1 MATSHIS
8 SAETLASPSYDV
20 KSSNLSPSDAREEPP
35 EDEMR
40 SVEVPIRGIGYLQ
53 CLNHNGKPTLPSV
66 LQACWAL
73 ILNRYL
79 GVDSIYLEYLELS
92 QSRLVECDLESVSKY
107 RCDIKIEENETLLS
121 LLERTRGLFGHICDG
136 EVDKTKDY
144 AREVD
149 SSILFRE
156 GKTGTSVRQ
165 ILTTLQLNHHSP
177 LLDAWSTQHHTELH
191 IYYRP
196 SKLPHPMGQ
205 NIAFTLGKLLSDINL
220 NSAKSISSIDF
231 LSQHDLD
238 QIWEWNSRLPEPM
251 SGSVHGLIAAHVH
264 SNPDSPALC
273 SWESTLSYRELGE
286 LSTRLAS
293 RLSSAGAHRGVIV
306 PLLFEKSI
314 WAVVT
319 TVAVMR
325 TGAAFVLLDVN
336 QPDGRLNDIVTQVNS
351 KLLVTSAEQEERGN
365 NLGAFQNHVV
375 VTRKSIGDLPNQP
388 AFSPPPHAA
397 NDLLYVVFTSGST
410 GKPKG
415 VKITHSNY
423 LSGAL
428 RRAKIIGY
436 DSHCRVFDFPSYS
449 FDMSLE
455 CILGTL
461 VTSGC
466 VCVPSEDERL
476 NDPVGAMRRLGVNA
490 FYTTPTVARL
500 LDPTQLDLRWVRLG
514 GESLAPIDL
523 QWAKQTKLFPSYG
536 PAECAVVSTL
546 NPRVLEDGNTR
557 DIDSKNIGRGV
568 NTVTWIVDP
577 MDHKKLSPIG
587 AVGELVIE
595 GPTVGQGYLNDAAKT
610 AASFIKP
617 PLWLEWGAEK
627 RRSGGQ
633 CGRLY
638 KTGDLVRYAHDG
650 SLIFVGRR
658 DGQVKIHG
666 QRVEIGDIEHHVR
679 QCLLPGT
686 PLAVEVVPDPHR
698 QTEPMLVAF
707 VVFLSDQRNN
717 VNAKEAG
724 RSLMSFCPSDEKVQE
739 TLDRL
744 IYSHGKALEAT
755 LPRHMLPSLYIAV
768 EQLPLT
774 LSGKTDRKALK
785 GSGYLIKE
793 LKSQRQARGRE
804 MVRPSSQKEEML
816 RGAWGAALK
825 IAAKEISVADDFL
838 SLGGD
843 SLAAMKVVATARLEG
858 FSLLVSEVFQ
868 YPTLTEA
875 ASRLSNIQQGSTHEV
890 AAFSLLPDDPQLYM
904 KAAMEALGL
913 SSQSQIEDIYPCAP
927 LQEGLMALSAK
938 RPGEYITQT
947 VIDLSEKPIDLH
959 RFKAAWDMVYDSA
972 GSILRAH
979 IAQLQGLGF
988 CHVIKRKKISW
999 LDHHNLE
1006 ETLERNRR
1014 AMMGAGASLAT
1025 FASVLEGPKRYIV
1038 WTMHHAIIDGWAR
1051 RLIEDFVVD
1060 VYHHKPA
1067 LQYPPFSHFVK
1078 GLLEQDSQHQQNYW
1092 RAELSH
1098 AECEPYPYLPSRD
1111 FQPNSSESLE
1121 EYISLDN
1128 PTMGRITQTTV
1139 IKAAW
1144 ALVVTAQ
1151 TNCDGAIFGCISTG
1165 RGTDVHNMMNIIGPT
1180 LATIPTLIHTRKDE
1194 SVYDFL
1200 QRVQRQSF
1208 DVIPFEHFGLQN
1220 IQRLGPRQQEMCRF
1234 QTLLVVQPQEELGE
1248 KAAQQDEIRRSMSSH
1263 ETSHTFSTY
1272 AIQLEFIP
1280 RPGSF
1285 LLKAMFDPVAVH
1297 PRQMA
1302 RLVDMF
1308 KNIAKQLCNAE
1319 PGLKVF
1325 DIDAIGP
1332 MSRKEIWTWNRDLPR
1347 QLHQCVHD
1355 LILRQA
1361 NVTPSSQAVEA
1372 WDGRMTY
1379 AELDTYSHLLA
1390 LHLNTLGVSQEM
1402 IVPLC
1407 FEKSIWTIV
1416 SMLAVLR
1423 AGGAF
1428 LLLDRSH
1435 PIDRL
1440 EFFLKKS
1447 KAQLLLVS
1455 PTTASMFTGR
1465 VAHIVTVTLG
1475 FLRVLQEKPKPKT
1488 LLRHVHSSSAAVTL
1502 FTSGSTGL
1510 PKGMIQ
1516 SHATAAT
1523 AAVTNVG
1530 AFGYNTST
1538 RLLQFATYSFDMSII
1553 DILTTL
1559 TAGGCVCVAAE
1570 QDLLNDLPGV
1580 IRAMNVNTLCMTP
1593 SVARNLDPAEI
1604 PLVERIVL
1612 GGEAIRTDLVDKWA
1626 RKVVLIN
1633 GYGPAEASVC
1643 VADVVDRDEPSVVG
1657 RAVGSATWILDQATG
1672 RLASI
1677 GATGELAIE
1686 GPLLARGYLED
1697 ASATQTR
1704 FLENPDFLISGTHGI
1719 QGRTGRVYMTG
1730 DLARYNVDGR
1740 IEICGRQDTQV
1751 KLRGQRIELGEVE
1764 HTLRQVLPNDTDVAV
1779 DIISPDQ
1786 GRSEP
1791 MLVAFISGT
1800 FNILEDTGAFSQ
1812 GLQSDIAEV
1821 EEKLHRSLPKF
1832 MVPSGYVVLPQLP
1845 LTPALKR
1852 DRKKLK
1858 EIGTTLSAQQL
1869 LSQAQAAAKER
1880 ITLAT
1885 SMELAL
1891 GKAWATTLKLKET
1904 EIAANDNFFG
1914 LGGDSISA
1922 MRLVALLRKTGQAL
1936 SVAEVFKFPYLMDMA
1951 KAVSEIPKAMEHKIP
1966 PFSLVKSVM
1975 PIPKLRAL
1983 AASACQVADHE
1994 IQDMY
1999 QCTPLQQGL
2008 IALSAKTEG
2017 AYVARNVMVLPQHID
2032 INRFKSAW
2040 QTVFT
2045 SSGILRT
2052 RIVQLR
2058 CQAELMQVVVHESI
2072 EWKQHEDLDTY
2083 LSADANAGMTLGGP
2097 LGRYCLVKD
2106 PTASSYTFVWTT
2118 HHAIY
2123 DGWSKPLILSRVAQ
2137 VYKGASLEPVTEYKA
2152 FIQYLCE
2159 MDRTQIT
2166 EYWNSQLEG
2175 SPRAV
2180 FPALPSVSY
2189 KPAADLTAEYS
2200 IQVSREERS
2209 TFTIAT
2215 IIRAACALLIS
2226 TLMGEEDVLFGVTVT
2241 GRGSPITDI
2250 ERIEGPTFATVPV
2263 RVPVDKNM
2271 AASEFLSAL
2280 QSQSAT
2286 MMSYEQ
2292 IGLQNIRRLS
2302 SSAKNAC
2309 DFQTLLVIQ
2318 PEEDRNTG
2326 DWLFGPNSKT
2336 AGVSTN
2342 TTAQFNSYA
2351 LMLVFSIAGETV
2363 KAKASFDSKVLPA
2376 EQVERLLR
2384 QLDWTVQR
2392 FLPEPKESLGAISS
2406 ASPQDLEDIWRWN
2419 KEEALSYDANVQNL
2433 FYKQASRHKRSVAV
2447 DSWDGILTYEE
2458 LDVLSSEVELHLRE
2472 MGVIPGDKICLCF
2485 EKSKW
2490 VAIGSLGVV
2499 KLGAAFVL
2507 LDDGQPQA
2515 RLRSIVRQVQPK
2527 MLLASQNNKD
2537 KATDLID
2544 DRFVTVLSNEFMSH
2558 SSRRQSGSS
2567 TREQIPLPPI
2577 SSELPLYIVYTSGS
2591 TGEPKGIVIS
2601 HRNYLSGAVHRMR
2614 LLDLTMKEARILD
2627 FAPYSFDVSI
2637 ENMFLALLSG
2647 GCLCIPSP
2655 EARLNDLESA
2665 MAKMEIN
2672 TAHLTPSVAR
2682 LLRPGKL
2689 PKLRLLRLGGEAM
2702 TATDIER
2709 WQGHVKLVNSY
2720 GPSECAV
2727 TCVMNLDVEADPFN
2741 IGCGRAANTWIVDA
2755 NDHNKLL
2762 PIGAVGELLIEG
2774 PTVARGYLHDPT
2786 KTDQVFLD
2794 ITEWLGTGT
2803 ANVPGRH
2810 GRLYKTGDLVRYRH
2824 DGSIIFLGRKDTQV
2838 KLRGQRLELGEI
2850 EHHLRRMMGS
2860 SAVAVEL
2867 VFSETAEPSLV
2878 AFFVIVKGH
2887 HTDRQS
2893 VIDQWAKEAH
2903 KKLQDILP
2911 RYMLPS
2917 AYRALESLPLSRS
2930 GKVDRKKLREIG
2942 AKIGTQTKH
2951 GLSERLPTETERQRL
2966 LQDLWASALKVDP
2979 GYIGRDSNFF
2989 TLGGDSI
2996 SAMRLVAAARDKNL
3010 SLSILDVF
3018 ENPSLESMSSV
3029 LNDAQPTSNE
3039 QSGNARFPFSK
3050 LTDVAAIENI
3060 YSHNLSDPSWTI
3072 EQVLPVTDYQ
3082 SWTVERSV
3090 TKPRDQLLYEIVH
3103 LDLSVEIGRLKQ
3115 SCRHLCTRHEILRT
3129 VFHKDNDC
3137 YRAIVL
3143 KDTIVRIDEYQAEGN
3158 LDEFAKSV
3166 CQNDAES
3173 DDISLGRSLAR
3184 FMLVRH
3190 PSGSRCF
3197 IFRISHAQYDAIGLW
3212 ELLQDLRA
3220 IYDSAALTT
3229 PPRFSPYV
3237 YMTQEISQRPAT
3249 YDYWRSLL
3257 QGATMTR
3264 LFPQPS
3270 NERTI
3275 EPAVELRRVIALA
3288 PLPQDITL
3296 SSIVT
3301 AAWALTLAQL
3311 TSHSSNVMF
3320 GRLVSGR
3327 NVELDGVAK
3336 IVGPCINVAPIR
3348 LQIRQDATV
3357 LQLLRSVQRQG
3368 LESTPFEVINFQQLV
3383 ERCTEW
3389 EMTDGFDSV
3398 VQHQNVESVDA
3409 LTFGGKSARV
3419 ESYIPHQQLAK
3430 RWWLITV
3437 PTGSGGLLV
3446 KLSARK
3452 SMREKASTVAAVFC
3466 SLMEQMG
3473 DDWERSVASLGV

>member
-1 MATSHIS
+1 
-8 SAETLASPSYDV
+8 
-20 KSSNLSPSDAREEPP
+20 
-35 EDEMR
+35 
-40 SVEVPIRGIGYLQ
+40 
-53 CLNHNGKPTLPSV
+53 
-66 LQACWAL
+66 
-73 ILNRYL
+73 
-79 GVDSIYLEYLELS
+79 
-92 QSRLVECDLESVSKY
+92 
-107 RCDIKIEENETLLS
+107 
-121 LLERTRGLFGHICDG
+121 
-136 EVDKTKDY
+136 
-144 AREVD
+144 
-149 SSILFRE
+149 
-156 GKTGTSVRQ
+156 
-165 ILTTLQLNHHSP
+165 
-177 LLDAWSTQHHTELH
+177 
-191 IYYRP
+191 
-196 SKLPHPMGQ
+196 
-205 NIAFTLGKLLSDINL
+205 
-220 NSAKSISSIDF
+220 
-231 LSQHDLD
+231 
-238 QIWEWNSRLPEPM
+238 
-251 SGSVHGLIAAHVH
+251 
-264 SNPDSPALC
+264 
-273 SWESTLSYRELGE
+273 
-286 LSTRLAS
+286 
-293 RLSSAGAHRGVIV
+293 
-306 PLLFEKSI
+306 
-314 WAVVT
+314 
-319 TVAVMR
+319 
-325 TGAAFVLLDVN
+325 
-336 QPDGRLNDIVTQVNS
+336 
-351 KLLVTSAEQEERGN
+351 
-365 NLGAFQNHVV
+365 
-375 VTRKSIGDLPNQP
+375 
-388 AFSPPPHAA
+388 
-397 NDLLYVVFTSGST
+397 
-410 GKPKG
+410 
-415 VKITHSNY
+415 
-423 LSGAL
+423 
-428 RRAKIIGY
+428 
-436 DSHCRVFDFPSYS
+436 
-449 FDMSLE
+449 MSLE
-455 CILGTL
+455 CIFGTL

-476 NDPVGAMRRLGVNA
+476 NDPVGAMRRLGANA
-490 FYTTPTVARL
+490 LYTTPTVARL
-500 LDPTQLDLRWVRLG
+500 FDPTQLDLRWIRLG
-514 GESLAPIDL
+514 GESLARTDL

-546 NPRVLEDGNTR
+546 NPNVTNGINTN
-557 DIDSKNIGRGV
+557 DVDSKNIGRGV
-568 NTVTWIVDP
+568 STVTWIVDP
-577 MDHKKLSPIG
+577 LDHTKLSPIG

-595 GPTVGQGYLNDAAKT
+595 GPTVGQGYLNETAKT
-610 AASFIKP
+610 AVSFIQP
-617 PLWLEWGAEK
+617 PPWLVRGAEE
-627 RRSGGQ
+627 RRSDGQ

-638 KTGDLVRYAHDG
+638 KTGDLVRYADDG
-650 SLIFVGRR
+650 SLVFVGRR
-658 DGQVKIHG
+658 DGQVKVRG

-686 PLAVEVVPDPHR
+686 PLAVEVVPDHCS

-707 VVFLSDQRNN
+707 VMFFYDQRNN
-717 VNAKEAG
+717 TTPKEAS
-724 RSLMSFCPSDEKVQE
+724 RLHAKSLLPSNYE
-739 TLDRL
+739 TQNALNRL
-744 IYSHGKALEAT
+744 IDSQKEALEAA
-755 LPRHMLPSLYIAV
+755 LPRYMLPSLYIAV
-768 EQLPLT
+768 EQLPLSI
-774 LSGKTDRKALK
+774 SGKTDRKTLQE
-785 GSGYLIKE
+785 SGHLIKKF
-793 LKSQRQARGRE
+793 KSQRHAQGE
-804 MVRPSSQKEEML
+804 EIVRPKSQKEEML
-816 RGAWGAALK
+816 RRAWGTALM
-825 IAAKEISVADDFL
+825 IVAEEISVADDFL

-858 FSLLVSEVFQ
+858 FALSVSDVFQ
-868 YPTLTEA
+868 HPKLCEA
-875 ASRLSNIQQGSTHEV
+875 ALRLSEIDQRSTNEV
-890 AAFSLLPDDPQLYM
+890 AAFSILADDPQLYM
-904 KAAMEALGL
+904 KAAMEALDL
-913 SSQSQIEDIYPCAP
+913 SSQSQIEDIYPCTP
-927 LQEGLMALSAK
+927 LQVGLMALSAK

-947 VIDLSEKPIDLH
+947 VIDLSEKTVDLH
-959 RFKAAWDMVYDSA
+959 RFKAAWDMVYGSA

-1006 ETLERNRR
+1006 ETMARDRR

-1025 FASVLEGPKRYIV
+1025 FASVLEGSKRFVV

-1051 RLIEDFVVD
+1051 RLIENFVVD
-1060 VYHHKPA
+1060 VYHRKPA
-1067 LQYPPFSHFVK
+1067 LQYSPFSHFVK
-1078 GLLEQDSQHQQNYW
+1078 GLLEQDSQHQQDYW
-1092 RAELSH
+1092 RTELSH
-1098 AECEPYPYLPSRD
+1098 AECEPYPYLPSKD
-1111 FQPNSSESLE
+1111 FQPNSSESLQE
-1121 EYISLDN
+1121 HISLDS
-1128 PTMGRITQTTV
+1128 PIMGRITQATV

-1144 ALVVTAQ
+1144 ALLVTAQ
-1151 TNCDGAIFGCISTG
+1151 TNCDDAIFGCISTG
-1165 RGTDVHNMMNIIGPT
+1165 RGAEVQNMMNIIGPT

-1200 QRVQRQSF
+1200 QRVQKQSF

-1220 IQRLGPRQQEMCRF
+1220 IQRLGPQQQEMCRF
-1234 QTLLVVQPQEELGE
+1234 QTLLVVQPQEESGG

-1263 ETSHTFSTY
+1263 EVTHAFSTY

-1280 RPGSF
+1280 QPHGF

-1297 PRQMA
+1297 PRQMT
-1302 RLVDMF
+1302 RLLDAF
-1308 KNIAKQLCNAE
+1308 KNIAKQLCNAKPE
-1319 PGLKVF
+1319 LKVF
-1325 DIDAIGP
+1325 DIDTMGP
-1332 MSRKEIWTWNRDLPR
+1332 MSRKEIWTWNQDLPK
-1347 QLHQCVHD
+1347 QLHQCAHD
-1355 LILRQA
+1355 LILHQA
-1361 NVTPSSQAVEA
+1361 NVNPSSQAVEA

-1379 AELDTYSHLLA
+1379 TELDTYSSLVA
-1390 LHLNTLGVSQEM
+1390 FHLNTLGVSQEM

-1423 AGGAF
+1423 AGGAL

-1440 EFFLKKS
+1440 EFFLKKT
-1447 KAQLLLVS
+1447 KAQLLLAS

-1465 VAHIVTVTLG
+1465 VTHIVTITPG

-1488 LLRHVHSSSAAVTL
+1488 LLPRVHSSSAAVTL

-1516 SHATAAT
+1516 SHSTAAS
-1523 AAVTNVG
+1523 AAMTNVR
-1530 AFGYNTST
+1530 AFGYSSST

-1570 QDLLNDLPGV
+1570 QDLLNDLPGA

-1604 PLVERIVL
+1604 PLVEKIVL
-1612 GGEAIRTDLVDKWA
+1612 GGETIRTDLVDRWA
-1626 RKVVLIN
+1626 RKVELIN

-1643 VADVVDRDEPSVVG
+1643 VADVVDPDEPSVVG

-1686 GPLLARGYLED
+1686 GPLLARGYLEN
-1697 ASATQTR
+1697 ASATQKR
-1704 FLENPDFLISGTHGI
+1704 FLENPDFLISGAHGI

-1764 HTLRQVLPNDTDVAV
+1764 HTLRQVLPYDADVVV

-1791 MLVAFISGT
+1791 MLVAFISKT
-1800 FNILEDTGAFSQ
+1800 SNKWRDTGPSSQ
-1812 GLQSDIAEV
+1812 GLQSDMAEV
-1821 EEKLHRSLPKF
+1821 KEKLHISLPKF
-1832 MVPSGYVVLPQLP
+1832 MVPSGYVILPQLP

-1852 DRKKLK
+1852 DRNKLK

-1869 LSQAQAAAKER
+1869 LSPAQSATKKR
-1880 ITLAT
+1880 IAPSTP
-1885 SMELAL
+1885 MELAL
-1891 GKAWATTLKLKET
+1891 GKAWAKTLKLEET

-1922 MRLVALLRKTGQAL
+1922 MRLVASLRKTGQAL
-1936 SVAEVFKFPYLMDMA
+1936 SVAGAFQFPHLNDMA
-1951 KAVSEIPKAMEHKIP
+1951 KAVSEIPKATEHKIP
-1966 PFSLVKSVM
+1966 PFSLVNTVL
-1975 PIPKLRAL
+1975 PILELRAL

-1994 IQDMY
+1994 IQDVY
-1999 QCTPLQQGL
+1999 PCTPLQQGL

-2017 AYVARNVMVLPQHID
+2017 AYVARNVMVLPQQID
-2032 INRFKSAW
+2032 INRFQSAW

-2045 SSGILRT
+2045 SSDILRT

-2058 CQAELMQVVVHESI
+2058 SQAELMQVVVHESI
-2072 EWKQHEDLDTY
+2072 EWKQHEDLDAY
-2083 LSADANAGMTLGGP
+2083 LSADANAGMTLGEP

-2106 PTASSYTFVWTT
+2106 PTASSYTFIWTT

-2123 DGWSKPLILSRVAQ
+2123 DGWSKPLVLSRVAQ
-2137 VYKGASLEPVTEYKA
+2137 VYEGTSLKPVTEYKA

-2159 MDRTQIT
+2159 MNRTQIT
-2166 EYWNSQLEG
+2166 EYWKSQLEG

-2180 FPALPSVSY
+2180 FPVLPSVSY
-2189 KPAADLTAEYS
+2189 KPAADLTAEHN

-2209 TFTIAT
+2209 TFTVAT
-2215 IIRAACALLIS
+2215 IVRAAWALLVS

-2241 GRGSPITDI
+2241 GRSSPVTDI

-2263 RVPVDKNM
+2263 RVSVDKRM

-2286 MMSYEQ
+2286 MMAYEQ

-2302 SSAKNAC
+2302 PSAKNAC
-2309 DFQTLLVIQ
+2309 DFQTLLVVQ
-2318 PEEDRNTG
+2318 PEEDRDTG
-2326 DWLFGPNSKT
+2326 DRLFGPNSKT

-2342 TTAQFNSYA
+2342 STAQFNSYA
-2351 LMLVFSIAGETV
+2351 LMLILSIAGDTV
-2363 KAKASFDSKVLPA
+2363 KAKASFDSKVLSA

-2384 QLDWTVQR
+2384 QLDWTVQQ

-2406 ASPQDLEDIWRWN
+2406 ASPQDREDMWRWN
-2419 KEEALSYDANVQNL
+2419 KEVALSYDQSVQSL
-2433 FYKQASRHKRSVAV
+2433 FYKQVSRHPRSVAV
-2447 DSWDGILTYEE
+2447 DGWDGILTYEE

-2472 MGVIPGDKICLCF
+2472 MGVVAGDKICLCF

-2490 VAIGSLGVV
+2490 IAIGSLGVV

-2527 MLLASQNNKD
+2527 MLLASHKNKD

-2544 DRFVTVLSNEFMSH
+2544 DPFVTVLSNGFVSH
-2558 SSRRQSGSS
+2558 SSRSQNDSS
-2567 TREQIPLPPI
+2567 TRGQGPLPLI
-2577 SSELPLYIVYTSGS
+2577 LSELSLYIVYTSGS
-2591 TGEPKGIVIS
+2591 TGEPKGITIS

-2614 LLDLTMKEARILD
+2614 LLDLNMRKARILD

-2637 ENMFLALLSG
+2637 ENMLLALLTG

-2655 EARLNDLESA
+2655 EALMNDLESA
-2665 MAKMEIN
+2665 MANMEID

-2682 LLRPGKL
+2682 LLRPEKL

-2702 TATDIER
+2702 TATDIDR

-2727 TCVMNLDVEADPFN
+2727 TCVMNLDVGADPFN

-2762 PIGAVGELLIEG
+2762 PIGALGELLIEG
-2774 PTVARGYLHDPT
+2774 PTVATGYLHDGS

-2794 ITEWLGTGT
+2794 SIEWLEAGT
-2803 ANVPGRH
+2803 ANVPGRR

-2824 DGSIIFLGRKDTQV
+2824 DGSIIFLGRKDKQV

-2850 EHHLRRMMGS
+2850 EHHLRQMMNS

-2878 AFFVIVKGH
+2878 AFFVLAKVH
-2887 HTDRQS
+2887 RTDKQS

-2917 AYRALESLPLSRS
+2917 TYHALESLPLSRS
-2930 GKVDRKKLREIG
+2930 GKVDRKKLRELG
-2942 AKIGTQTKH
+2942 AEIGTQIKH
-2951 GLSERLPTETERQRL
+2951 GLSETLPIETERQRL
-2966 LQDLWASALKVDP
+2966 LQDLWASALKVDRA
-2979 GYIGRDSNFF
+2979 YIGRDSNFF

-2996 SAMRLVAAARDKNL
+2996 SAMRLVAAARDKCF
-3010 SLSILDVF
+3010 SLTILDVF
-3018 ENPSLESMSSV
+3018 ENPSLESMSLV

-3039 QSGNARFPFSK
+3039 QSGDAKYSFTK
-3050 LTDVAAIENI
+3050 TTDVTAIEKT
-3060 YSHNLSDPSWTI
+3060 YSHYLGDPSWTI
-3072 EQVLPVTDYQ
+3072 EQILPVTDYQ

-3090 TKPRDQLLYEIVH
+3090 TKPRDQLLYEIIH
-3103 LDLSVEIGRLKQ
+3103 LDASVEIDRLKQ

-3129 VFHKDNDC
+3129 VFHKDDNS
-3137 YRAIVL
+3137 YQAIVL
-3143 KDTIVRIDEYQAEGN
+3143 KDTIVRIDEYQGEGN
-3158 LDEFAKSV
+3158 LDEFAKKA

-3173 DDISLGRSLAR
+3173 DDITLGSSLAR

-3190 PSGSRCF
+3190 PSGSHCL

-3220 IYDSAALTT
+3220 IYDSSAALT
-3229 PPRFSPYV
+3229 PPPLGFSPYLHK
-3237 YMTQEISQRPAT
+3237 TQEISHRLAT
-3249 YDYWRSLL
+3249 HDYWRRLL

-3264 LFPQPS
+3264 LFPPQPIS
-3270 NERTI
+3270 TERRAMV
-3275 EPAVELRRVIALA
+3275 EPAIEHRRVITLGS
-3288 PLPQDITL
+3288 LPREEITL

-3311 TSHSSNVMF
+3311 TKHSSDVTF

-3327 NVELDGVAK
+3327 NIPLNGASK
-3336 IVGPCINVAPIR
+3336 IVGPCINIAPFR
-3348 LQIRQDATV
+3348 LLIQRDWTI
-3357 LQLLRSVQRQG
+3357 LQLLRTVQRQS
-3368 LESTPFEVINFQQLV
+3368 LDSTPFEVMNFPTLV
-3383 ERCTEW
+3383 SRCTDWREG
-3389 EMTDGFDSV
+3389 MTDDGFDSV

-3409 LTFGGKSARV
+3409 LVFGGGGGGGRGGGTAARV
-3419 ESYIPHQQLAK
+3419 ESYIPQQHLAK

-3437 PTGSGGLLV
+3437 PTTTVTTTKATTGSGSGRSLLM
-3446 KLSARK
+3446 KLSARE
-3452 SMREKASTVAAVFC
+3452 SMREQAITVADVFC
-3466 SLMEQMG
+3466 SLMERMG
-3473 DDWERSVASLGV
+3473 NSDGWGRSVDSLGV